1 MSMSRRGNNFFTLP
15 MRAMPTTL
23 NIPIIDDSLDSTDE
37 RTLRNLCPLQGS
49 YNPTFGERS
58 AIEIEVNNISDNVPA
73 TQQARPWVF
82 GDAVLDAAPPPRIVR
97 DNLNTFSRHTWAVA
111 LQEST

>member
-1 MSMSRRGNNFFTLP
+1 
-15 MRAMPTTL
+15 MPTTL